1 MKNLQYFLVLFMY
14 NAHIEY
20 NYFLEQEALLIKIIF
35 IYLMFTFS
43 LLSAVQPVYSFSH
56 KSIAAKAWIVID
68 ENDSVLSSKY
78 PSVKLPPA
86 STVKLVTAMVAL
98 DNLDPAAKVIVSSR
112 ARAARSGKPRLMTND
127 ELTVSD
133 LLHLALMRSNNSAA
147 VALAEAAGGSEDAFV
162 ALMNL
167 KVKEI
172 GANDTHFVT
181 ASGLPKGRQ
190 YTTALDLTIIL
201 KKALTYPIIREIL
214 GKKEWIVKTAAGRDL
229 YLSSTDNLLWS
240 RSNMVGGKTGFT
252 CNARHCF
259 VGAMDT
265 EKGLIYTAVLGAPSR
280 SRLWKNTLM
289 LADIGMN
296 RQLDHL
302 LPASHEPLARF
313 TRRDPLV
320 GKGDRAMYQN
330 LPVSEAGIHD
340 QRTHPDLPF

>member
-1 MKNLQYFLVLFMY
+1 MY
-14 NAHIEY
+14 NARIEY
-20 NYFLEQEALLIKIIF
+20 IYFPEQEALLNKIIF
-35 IYLMFTFS
+35 ISLLFSFS

-68 ENDSVLSSKY
+68 ENDSVLSAKY

-86 STVKLVTAMVAL
+86 STVKLVTA
-98 DNLDPAAKVIVSSR
+98 R
-112 ARAARSGKPRLMTND
+112 ARAARSGKPRLITND

-162 ALMNL
+162 ALMNQ

-190 YTTALDLTIIL
+190 FTTALDLTIIL
-201 KKALTYPIIREIL
+201 KKALAYPIIREIL
-214 GKKEWIVKTAAGRDL
+214 GKKEWMVKTSAGREL

-259 VGAMDT
+259 VGAIDT
-265 EKGLIYTAVLGAPSR
+265 EKGLIFTAVLGAPSR
-280 SRLWKNTLM
+280 SRLWKSALT
-289 LADIGMN
+289 LADIGMD

-313 TRRDPLV
+313 TRRDPLAV
-320 GKGDRAMYQN
+320 KGDRAMYQDF
-330 LPVSEAGIHD
+330 PGSEASIHD

>member
-1 MKNLQYFLVLFMY
+1 MY
-14 NAHIEY
+14 NARIEY
-20 NYFLEQEALLIKIIF
+20 IYFSEQGVLVRKFIF
-35 IYLMFTFS
+35 IYLLFTFS
-43 LLSAVQPVYSFSH
+43 MLSAVQPALSFSH

-68 ENDSVLSSKY
+68 ENDAVLSAKY

-112 ARAARSGKPRLMTND
+112 ARAARSGKPRLITND

-162 ALMNL
+162 ALMNQ
-167 KVKEI
+167 KVKEL

-201 KKALTYPIIREIL
+201 KKALTYPIIREVL
-214 GKKEWIVKTAAGRDL
+214 GKKEWMVKTAAGREL

-265 EKGLIYTAVLGAPSR
+265 EKGLIFTAVLGAPSR
-280 SRLWKNTLM
+280 SRLWKSALM
-289 LADIGMN
+289 LADIGMD

-313 TRRDPLV
+313 TRRDPLAV
-320 GKGDRAMYQN
+320 KGDHTMYQCF
-330 LPVSEAGIHD
+330 PGSETGILD
-340 QRTHPDLPF
+340 QRACSDLPF

>member
-1 MKNLQYFLVLFMY
+1 VK
-14 NAHIEY
+14 
-20 NYFLEQEALLIKIIF
+20 KIIF
-35 IYLMFTFS
+35 IYFLFTVS
-43 LLSAVQPVYSFSH
+43 LLSAVQPAYSFSH
-56 KSIAAKAWIVID
+56 RSIAAKAWIVID
-68 ENDSVLSSKY
+68 ENDAVLSAKY

-112 ARAARSGKPRLMTND
+112 ARAARSGKPRLMMND

-162 ALMNL
+162 ALMNQ
-167 KVKEI
+167 KVKAI

-214 GKKEWIVKTAAGRDL
+214 GKKEWMVKTAAGREL

-265 EKGLIYTAVLGAPSR
+265 EKGLIFTAVLGAPSR
-280 SRLWKNTLM
+280 SRLWKSALM
-289 LADIGMN
+289 LADIGMD
-296 RQLDHL
+296 RQLDQL
-302 LPASHEPLARF
+302 LPVSHEPLPRF
-313 TRRDPLV
+313 TRRETLA
-320 GKGDRAMYQN
+320 GKDDRTPYQN
-330 LPVSEAGIHD
+330 FLGSEAGIKHD
-340 QRTHPDLPF
+340 QCAYPEFPF